1 MENASLIG
9 LSRQT
14 ALRRQLDVIA
24 NNLANVNTPGFKAE
38 RMMFEEYLMP
48 VANMEMARQRDGN
61 MSYVQDLATIRDYA
75 AGTLVQTENPLDV
88 AIQGDGWFVVDTEN
102 GERYTR
108 NGAFSTNALGELIT
122 QDGSRVLST
131 GGAITFGADEVDISI
146 ARDGTVSTNQ
156 GVKGQLRVVQFETN
170 ANLTPDGDS
179 TFATD
184 AEPQPVF
191 SPVVAQG
198 MIERANVEPVR
209 ELTHMI
215 QVTRAYESL
224 ASQMRRSD
232 DLRRDAIDAL
242 ARVPN

>member
-48 VANMEMARQRDGN
+48 VADMDMARRRDGA
-61 MSYVQDLATIRDYA
+61 MSYVHDLATIRDFTP
-75 AGTLVQTENPLDV
+75 GIMVQTGNPLDV
-88 AIQGDGWFVVDTEN
+88 ALQGDGWFVVDTEN

-108 NGAFSTNALGELIT
+108 NGAFSTNAIGELIA

-131 GGAITFGADEVDISI
+131 GGPIVFGPDETDISI
-146 ARDGTVSTNQ
+146 ARDGTISTNE
-156 GVKGQLRVVQFETN
+156 GVKGQLRVVQFDTDMT
-170 ANLTPDGDS
+170 LTPAGDS
-179 TFATD
+179 MFTTN
-184 AEPQPVF
+184 AEPQPVL

-198 MIERANVEPVR
+198 MIERANVQPVR
-209 ELTHMI
+209 ELTSMI

-232 DLRRDAIDAL
+232 DLRRDAIDTL

>member
-108 NGAFSTNALGELIT
+108 NGGFMLNAGGELVTSEGHPVMGEAGPI
-122 QDGSRVLST
+122 V
-131 GGAITFGADEVDISI
+131 FGTEDVDIAI
-146 ARDGTVSTNQ
+146 AAATVP
-156 GVKGQLRVVQFETN
+156 
-170 ANLTPDGDS
+170 TPQR
-179 TFATD
+179 
-184 AEPQPVF
+184 PY
-191 SPVVAQG
+191 SPHAHQ
-198 MIERANVEPVR
+198 RCR
-209 ELTHMI
+209 
-215 QVTRAYESL
+215 
-224 ASQMRRSD
+224 
-232 DLRRDAIDAL
+232 
-242 ARVPN
+242 